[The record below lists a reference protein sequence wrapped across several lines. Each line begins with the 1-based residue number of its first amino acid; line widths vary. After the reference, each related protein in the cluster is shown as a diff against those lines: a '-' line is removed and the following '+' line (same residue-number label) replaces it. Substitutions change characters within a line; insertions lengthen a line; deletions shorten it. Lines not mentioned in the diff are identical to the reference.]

1 MEPVAVIL
9 LLLGASLVALLLVF
23 FARREAEAIRESAKK
38 EVEDLREDARAR
50 LTEAQRREERV
61 AQREKDAA
69 ADHRAHQQYARQ
81 LDERVTVVA
90 RDERRL
96 AEERAALEKELTRR
110 IAEVA
115 GLSVEE
121 AKAEL
126 TTRLR
131 AEMESE
137 LAMERRRIERTV
149 RREADARARELL
161 VEAMQR
167 QVGSTTAQA
176 SVTWIDLPSEEMK
189 GRIIGREG
197 RNIRAFEALTGV
209 NVIVEEGVDAVQLSS
224 FDVERRENAEVALRA
239 LVEDGRIQPHRVEL
253 EYAKAVAGAH
263 QRHMEAGLD
272 AIAAV
277 GLRGVDQ
284 ELIETIG
291 RLRLR
296 TSYGQNVL
304 SHLVETAQI
313 AVALAEMLGADVDLA
328 RRGAFL
334 HDIGKAFTGEREGT
348 HAAIGAEIARIHGED
363 AAVVNA
369 IAAHHDEVA
378 PETVEAVIVQ
388 IADAVSAS
396 RPGARREDLDGYL
409 ERMESLEKFVTEH
422 TGVSRA
428 LAMSAGRE
436 VRVIVE
442 PNEVDDD
449 GAQQLARTIA
459 EHISKE
465 FSVPGEI
472 KVTVIREL
480 RAEAVAN

>member
-1 MEPVAVIL
+1 VEPVAVIL